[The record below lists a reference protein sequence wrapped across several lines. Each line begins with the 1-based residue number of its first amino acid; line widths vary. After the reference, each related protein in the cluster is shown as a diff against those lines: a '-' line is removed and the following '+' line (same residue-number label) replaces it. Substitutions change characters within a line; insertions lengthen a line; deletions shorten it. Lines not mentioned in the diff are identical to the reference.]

1 MMDCRNGINFNTEMS
16 GERDIEDSFH
26 SNEEEEEEEEEDTC
40 IEITPAAEKTPRKT
54 DLNTVNKPSK
64 QSGTTSSKQQNR
76 E

>member
-1 MMDCRNGINFNTEMS
+1 MMDCPNDINFNTEMS

-26 SNEEEEEEEEEDTC
+26 SNEKEEDTC

-54 DLNTVNKPSK
+54 GLNTVNKPSK